1 MNMTEI
7 AKALH
12 SAKLLIEIASDQIAC
27 HEGVEDGQFEGQMA
41 MIDHALSQIKA
52 ACDEIAKS
60 SADFCVA
67 FVAAREES
75 YRLGREM
82 AEKYDREEYAR
93 QMLILSGDNPEQE
106 GGVA

>member
-12 SAKLLIEIASDQIAC
+12 SAKLLIEIASEQIVV
-27 HEGVEDGQFEGQMA
+27 HEGVEDGQFDAQMD
-41 MIDHALSQIKA
+41 MIDHALSDLKKV
-52 ACDEIAKS
+52 CDEIAS
-60 SADFCVA
+60 GSTDFCLA
-67 FVAAREES
+67 YVAARDES

-93 QMLILSGDNPEQE
+93 QMLILSGDNPDPE
-106 GGVA
+106 GGAA